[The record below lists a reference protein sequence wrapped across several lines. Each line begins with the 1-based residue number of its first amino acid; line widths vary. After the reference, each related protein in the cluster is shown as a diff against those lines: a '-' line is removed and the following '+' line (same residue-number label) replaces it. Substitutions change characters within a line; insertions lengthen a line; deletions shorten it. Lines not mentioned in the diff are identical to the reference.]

1 MTHKTHLSKVFVLFI
16 VNKTKTVILVFFFLF
31 FHCSISLSLS
41 LSLIPHKNSF
51 PLLRPRVK
59 MSRATSQYRV
69 PHYLSHTHTHTHTH
83 FSLFCSNTLRPKPNV
98 YLLPLSI
105 SLFITHSLSHT
116 IPHTHTLSRT
126 HSFFLQQKMARKIKN
141 YFCQKTRSLAFEL
154 IK

>member
-41 LSLIPHKNSF
+41 LSLSFHIKIPS
-51 PLLRPRVK
+51 
-59 MSRATSQYRV
+59 
-69 PHYLSHTHTHTHTH
+69 HYCDPVLKCHAPQVIIACHTIYLTHTHTHTH

-116 IPHTHTLSRT
+116 IPHTHTLSHTQSLT
-126 HSFFLQQKMARKIKN
+126 HTLSHAHTLSFSNKKWRAK
-141 YFCQKTRSLAFEL
+141 
-154 IK
+154 